1 MALNVEDNL
10 FSAKQIDNIAIVS
23 FKKNLIRQLTN
34 LNLKEILFDYL
45 HEVSDDEGIK
55 IVLILGSP
63 EKIGGK
69 ELIEL
74 YGELSGPTSHI
85 YDIAKIYNAINQF
98 ILMIHGINKMVV
110 HADNG
115 EVLSLFLNISLACD
129 YRIIGDKT
137 LFQYP
142 TLELGLV
149 PKGGGIFFLSKN
161 IGSCKTM
168 ELLLSGKDITA
179 QEALE
184 MGLVDKVVPS
194 ESLYEAAIQVARNFA
209 RKPMHFISDA
219 KKLLNF
225 PLDDLAGFLERENE
239 LLLESVR
246 SEKFR
251 NRLEQQL
258 KICAFCKIL

>member
-34 LNLKEILFDYL
+34 LNLKKFLFDYL
-45 HEVSDDEGIK
+45 HEVSEDKGIK

>member
-1 MALNVEDNL
+1 MALNVEHNL

-23 FKKNLIRQLTN
+23 FKKNLIRQLTKVY
-34 LNLKEILFDYL
+34 LKELLFDYL
-45 HEVSDDEGIK
+45 HEVSDDKGIK

-63 EKIGGK
+63 EKIRGK
-69 ELIEL
+69 ELIEF

-85 YDIAKIYNAINQF
+85 YDIARIYNAINQL
-98 ILMIHGINKMVV
+98 ILIIHGINKMII

-115 EVLSLFLNISLACD
+115 KVLSLFLNISLACD

-137 LFQYP
+137 LFQFP

-149 PKGGGIFFLSKN
+149 PKGGGIFFLTQK
-161 IGSCKTM
+161 IGSYKTW

-184 MGLVDKVVPS
+184 MGLVDKVVSS

-209 RKPMHFISDA
+209 RKPMHLISNA

-225 PLDDLAGFLERENE
+225 PLDDLKGFLERENE

-251 NRLEQQL
+251 NRLDQQP
-258 KICAFCKIL
+258 

>member
-1 MALNVEDNL
+1 MALNVEHNL

-23 FKKNLIRQLTN
+23 FKKNLIRQLTKIY
-34 LNLKEILFDYL
+34 LKELLFDYL
-45 HEVSDDEGIK
+45 NEVSDDKGIK

-63 EKIGGK
+63 EKIRGK
-69 ELIEL
+69 ELIEF

-85 YDIAKIYNAINQF
+85 YDIARIYNAINQL
-98 ILMIHGINKMVV
+98 ILIIHGINKMVI

-115 EVLSLFLNISLACD
+115 KVLSLFLNISLACD
-129 YRIIGDKT
+129 YRIIGDNT
-137 LFQYP
+137 LFQFP

-149 PKGGGIFFLSKN
+149 PKGGGIFFLTKK
-161 IGSCKTM
+161 IGGYKTW

-184 MGLVDKVVPS
+184 MGLVDKVVSS
-194 ESLYEAAIQVARNFA
+194 ESLYEAAIQVARNFS
-209 RKPMHFISDA
+209 RKPMHLISNA

-225 PLDDLAGFLERENE
+225 PLDDLRGFLERENE

-251 NRLEQQL
+251 NRLDQQP
-258 KICAFCKIL
+258 